1 MRQLFVIALNTF
13 REAVRNRIFASL
25 IVFSIAMM
33 LLTVAVSSASL
44 NEEIRII
51 KDIGLFLTSTFS
63 ALICVFVGVNLVYKE
78 IERKTVYTILPKPIQ
93 RWQFLFGKYAGTAA
107 TMSVQ
112 VAVMGGVLW
121 GLFLSMG
128 EAFGV
133 VMLQALWLIY
143 VEILVV
149 GAIALFFSSFSTPF
163 LSGMLTLG
171 IFIVGRF
178 SETLSSISLKPQS
191 PADDPEALAR
201 LSALIRGVAS
211 VLPDLSKFNVTPNVV
226 YGHAL
231 QADVVLWATLEGGTY
246 ALLLLVLASW
256 LLSRRDFI

>member
-1 MRQLFVIALNTF
+1 
-13 REAVRNRIFASL
+13 
-25 IVFSIAMM
+25 
-33 LLTVAVSSASL
+33 
-44 NEEIRII
+44 
-51 KDIGLFLTSTFS
+51 
-63 ALICVFVGVNLVYKE
+63 
-78 IERKTVYTILPKPIQ
+78 
-93 RWQFLFGKYAGTAA
+93 
-107 TMSVQ
+107 
-112 VAVMGGVLW
+112 
-121 GLFLSMG
+121 
-128 EAFGV
+128 
-133 VMLQALWLIY
+133 
-143 VEILVV
+143 
-149 GAIALFFSSFSTPF
+149 
-163 LSGMLTLG
+163 
-171 IFIVGRF
+171 VGRF